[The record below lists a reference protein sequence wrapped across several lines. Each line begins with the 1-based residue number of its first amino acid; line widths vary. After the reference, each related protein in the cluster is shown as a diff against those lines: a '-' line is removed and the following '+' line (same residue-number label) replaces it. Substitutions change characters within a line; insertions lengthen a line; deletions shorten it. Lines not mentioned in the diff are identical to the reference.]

1 MLGESPWRSGARGR
15 GEKLGLSQPR
25 WLGHRP
31 GAGQTPAKDTG
42 EVGRAWLQG
51 WRLPAPAVQAEV
63 NAGETVAAAG
73 FFFEELAAAH
83 DGDEVALA
91 AVAVNGSRE

>member
-1 MLGESPWRSGARGR
+1 MLGESRGPGVPGA
-15 GEKLGLSQPR
+15 GEDRLRVSQPR